1 MFSLNSEGKSLVKTD
16 NRRVRVGEMGER
28 GQIVQTSCHKITEF

>member
-16 NRRVRVGEMGER
+16 CRRVGVGEMGER
-28 GQIVQTSCHKITEF
+28 GRTAQTSCHKITEF